1 MVKKNLAKKCDC
13 PDDTFGLH
21 CEFNYEQECSLKCEN
36 GGSCKV
42 GLKDFGK
49 MAEYGLDIAEYLG
62 GQEEYGEHCV
72 CPPGFSGVKCQ
83 TENVVRC
90 GEGICFNGAECVQ
103 TTSLDGKTV
112 YNEYCRCTANE
123 DGNFAGKF
131 CEHSGT
137 TACLAPYGHSPDEYF
152 CTNGGECPESPHLPC
167 KCVDGYTGPKCEIS
181 PNAEEKNDYVCDLDC
196 QNGGKC
202 FFGQT
207 TVVDEE
213 LKNLHDSG
221 LDFLVDNKH
230 CRCTEN
236 WVGLR
241 CEKKYEACGDNEHYC
256 LNGSDCVPDSDG
268 FTCDCRA
275 AGTFLNSYAGKYC
288 EHASTEFCSGPG
300 ANNKSFCTNHG
311 TCLGTIGTGE
321 DHVGCI
327 CKEGWTGPYCEFQS
341 LTAAKRVASR
351 AFSGFIATLV
361 GIVIL
366 FGGIL
371 FIARRKKGD
380 REIQYEETNRDEPVH
395 NPYGDM
401 DSDLSVG
408 SDDNDYEFK
417 DVAII

>member
-1 MVKKNLAKKCDC
+1 MVENVQRVLTFHANVWVSRTSFIDF
-13 PDDTFGLH
+13 FGLCCCISSASIIYH
-21 CEFNYEQECSLKCEN
+21 LVLK
-36 GGSCKV
+36 
-42 GLKDFGK
+42 
-49 MAEYGLDIAEYLG
+49 
-62 GQEEYGEHCV
+62 
-72 CPPGFSGVKCQ
+72 Q
-83 TENVVRC
+83 T
-90 GEGICFNGAECVQ
+90 FLQ
-103 TTSLDGKTV
+103 TLS
-112 YNEYCRCTANE
+112 
-123 DGNFAGKF
+123 
-131 CEHSGT
+131 
-137 TACLAPYGHSPDEYF
+137 
-152 CTNGGECPESPHLPC
+152 
-167 KCVDGYTGPKCEIS
+167 DGYTGPKCEIS

-321 DHVGCI
+321 
-327 CKEGWTGPYCEFQS
+327 E
-341 LTAAKRVASR
+341 
-351 AFSGFIATLV
+351 
-361 GIVIL
+361 
-366 FGGIL
+366 
-371 FIARRKKGD
+371 
-380 REIQYEETNRDEPVH
+380 
-395 NPYGDM
+395 
-401 DSDLSVG
+401 
-408 SDDNDYEFK
+408 
-417 DVAII
+417 